1 VTSASSGSPSSS
13 SGASFDREKLASSIK
28 EARGRIGSSV
38 RKTRVEEIEVLPGS
52 GVLVFAKMENEQDT
66 GSFKLRGAT
75 NRILRLTPEEKA
87 RGVVTASN
95 GNHGLGVATAAARAG
110 ISADIYVSNG
120 IASSKAQRIKKAG
133 GKVFKAGENPLDAE
147 VAGRHTAES
156 SGRVF
161 ISPYN
166 DWDVLAGQGTIAVEL
181 LEQIPKVD
189 AVFVAVGGGGLVGG
203 IGAYL
208 KHASPA
214 TEVVGC
220 WPENS
225 AVLYESMKAGQIG
238 SFAEKPTVSESTA
251 GGLEEGSITF
261 DVCKNAIDSCVL
273 VTEEQIL
280 EAMRLVQREKQ
291 WLIEG
296 AAGVALAAFL
306 KTAERYKGKTVVVV
320 ICGGNV
326 SERVK
331 QLL

>member
-1 VTSASSGSPSSS
+1 MTSASSSS
-13 SGASFDREKLASSIK
+13 ASFDREKLASSIL
-28 EARGRIGSSV
+28 EARGRIGPFV
-38 RKTRVEEIEVLPGS
+38 RKTRVEEIDILPGL
-52 GVLVFAKMENEQDT
+52 GVRVFAKMENEQDT

-110 ISADIYVSNG
+110 ISADIYVSNS
-120 IASSKAQRIKKAG
+120 IAASKAQRIEKAG
-133 GKVFKAGENPLDAE
+133 GRVFKAGENPLDAE
-147 VAGRHTAES
+147 VAGRQAAEN

-181 LEQIPKVD
+181 LEQVPKID

-214 TEVVGC
+214 MEVVGC

-225 AVLYESMKAGQIG
+225 AVLYESMKAGRIG
-238 SFAEKPTVSESTA
+238 SFAEEPTVSESTA

-261 DVCKNAIDSCVL
+261 DVCKKAIDSCVL
-273 VTEEQIL
+273 ASEEQIL

-296 AAGVALAAFL
+296 AAGVALAALL
-306 KTAERYKGKTVVVV
+306 KTAERYRGKTVVVV
-320 ICGGNV
+320 ICGGNI
-326 SERVK
+326 SERVR